1 MANLATRL
9 IDRFVGAINPDAGM
23 RRLRARELLTR
34 AYEGA
39 SQKDGWRP
47 RRAGA
52 SANTDHLADGG
63 ILRTRARALVQ
74 NVPYIARG
82 LESLVA
88 NTVGCGITPRSLSKS
103 AAQIDGYSLG
113 TCRRTDCYRDAC
125 ARDSA
130 DPSAGQSACRSPR
143 ACTHMVARPYA
154 RVDALPCRP
163 CAGMLGR
170 KSCTQTP

>member
-1 MANLATRL
+1 MASLATTL
-9 IDRFVGAINPDAGM
+9 IDRFIGALNPNAGM
-23 RRLRARELLTR
+23 RRLRAREMLTR

-52 SANTDHLADGG
+52 SANTDHLADGA

-88 NTVGCGITPRSLSKS
+88 NTIGTGTPATNIIAIILRIISSLLVGFSKS
-103 AAQIDGYSLG
+103 
-113 TCRRTDCYRDAC
+113 
-125 ARDSA
+125 
-130 DPSAGQSACRSPR
+130 
-143 ACTHMVARPYA
+143 
-154 RVDALPCRP
+154 
-163 CAGMLGR
+163 
-170 KSCTQTP
+170 

>member
-1 MANLATRL
+1 MASLATRL

-63 ILRTRARALVQ
+63 ILRTRPLLTSMQTSSQR
-74 NVPYIARG
+74 P
-82 LESLVA
+82 
-88 NTVGCGITPRSLSKS
+88 
-103 AAQIDGYSLG
+103 
-113 TCRRTDCYRDAC
+113 RRT
-125 ARDSA
+125 
-130 DPSAGQSACRSPR
+130 
-143 ACTHMVARPYA
+143 VARSASRINWNRRSRVSFPSPA
-154 RVDALPCRP
+154 RIHVASVRRSSNRV
-163 CAGMLGR
+163 GSR
-170 KSCTQTP
+170 